1 MIQPDNDC
9 NICYNEAGIYK
20 CNNKNCSWKMCEE
33 CTKKLINQNFKKCP
47 HCQIN
52 SNFTISIN
60 TSPIIT
66 KQQTPEQQTP
76 EQQNTP
82 TITRQMYH
90 SKWVTCQN
98 SCSAC
103 FIKILENNCSFNCM
117 LFLTVLCLVIVFGSA
132 SYIFTPTEKYDF
144 VFALFRGWI
153 IFLFSIMTSILGCA
167 CYKFCNC
174 QSVNQ

>member
-9 NICYNEAGIYK
+9 NICYNEPGIYE

-33 CTKKLINQNFKKCP
+33 CTFKLINNNFKKCP
-47 HCQIN
+47 HCQI
-52 SNFTISIN
+52 STNFTISQI
-60 TSPIIT
+60 
-66 KQQTPEQQTP
+66 P
-76 EQQNTP
+76 EQQNTD
-82 TITRQMYH
+82 TVTRQMYY

-103 FIKILENNCSFNCM
+103 FIKILENKFSFNCM
-117 LFLTVLCLVIVFGSA
+117 IFLTLLCLVIVFGSA

-144 VFALFRGWI
+144 AVVLFRGWV

-174 QSVNQ
+174 QRVNE